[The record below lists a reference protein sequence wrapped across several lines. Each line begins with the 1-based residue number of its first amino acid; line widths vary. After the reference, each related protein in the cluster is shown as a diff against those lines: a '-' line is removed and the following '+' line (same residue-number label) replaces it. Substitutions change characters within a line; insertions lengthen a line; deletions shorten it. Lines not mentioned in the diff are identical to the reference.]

1 MTPAKRFLWGFLV
14 ALSALWWLADGT
26 PLAGISSFT
35 GWRNLWMQLS
45 GVLALGVMSVALLL
59 ALRPVRLEP
68 WLGGLDKM
76 YRLHKWLG
84 MAALALSTSH
94 WLMAQGPKWLTGLG
108 LMTRGPRPPRPPL
121 PEEALHRFFM
131 AQRGL
136 AESVGEWTF
145 YLAAALMVVAL
156 VKWFPYKFFLKS
168 HQFLAAAYLALVAH
182 ALVLL
187 QWDYWATPLGLVM
200 AVLMLAGS
208 VSALLLLPG
217 RLARRRRV
225 DGQVL
230 RVQVQEKLQVMEIE
244 IQLQGRWAGHAA
256 GQFAFVTL
264 HADEGPHPYTISSS
278 WKNDGRLTFLIKAL
292 GDYTHT
298 LPQRVAV
305 GDAVTLEGPYG
316 RFNFEGSKQRQI
328 WVAGGIGITP
338 FVARMKALAQSPD
351 ARSVDLLH
359 TTAVYDQKVMGLLQQ
374 DARNAGV
381 RLQVMWDKRDGR
393 LDARGLARMVPD
405 WQQADIW
412 FCGPPGF
419 GQALREG
426 LLAMGMDSRNFHQE
440 EFAIR

>member
-1 MTPAKRFLWGFLV
+1 MTPAKRFLWGFLA
-14 ALSALWWLADGT
+14 ALTALWWLADGT
-26 PLAGISSFT
+26 ALSGIRTFV

-45 GVLALGVMSVALLL
+45 GVLAIGVMSVALLL

-108 LMTRGPRPPRPPL
+108 LMTRGARPPRPPL
-121 PEEALHRFFM
+121 PEGALRQFLLS
-131 AQRGL
+131 QRGL

-145 YLAAALMVVAL
+145 YLAAVLMVVAL
-156 VKWFPYKFFLKS
+156 VKWFPYKFFLKT
-168 HQFLAAAYLALVAH
+168 HQLLAAAYLALVAH

-200 AVLMLAGS
+200 AVLLLAGS
-208 VSALLLLPG
+208 VAALLLLPG
-217 RLARRRRV
+217 RLARSRRV

-230 RVQVQEKLQVMEIE
+230 RVRRQERLGVLEIE
-244 IQLQGRWAGHAA
+244 IQLQDRWAGHAA

-278 WKNDGRLTFLIKAL
+278 WKNDGRVTFLIKAL
-292 GDYTHT
+292 GDYTQT
-298 LPQRVAV
+298 LPARVAV

-316 RFNFEGSKQRQI
+316 RFNFEGPKQRQI

-338 FVARMKALAQSPD
+338 FVARMKDLAHKPD
-351 ARSVDLLH
+351 TRTVDLLH
-359 TTAVYDQKVMGLLQQ
+359 TTAVYDQNVMGLLQQ
-374 DARNAGV
+374 DAQAAGV

-412 FCGPPGF
+412 FCGPAAF

-426 LLAMGMDSRNFHQE
+426 LLAMGMDRRSFHQE
-440 EFAIR
+440 MFEMR